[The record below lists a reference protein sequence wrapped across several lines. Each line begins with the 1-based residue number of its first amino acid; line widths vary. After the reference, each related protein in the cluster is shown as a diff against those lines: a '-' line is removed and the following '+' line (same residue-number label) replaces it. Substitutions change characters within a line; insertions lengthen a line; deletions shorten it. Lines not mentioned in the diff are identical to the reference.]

1 MVQDVKTETV
11 RGLRDLKSQVPEVKS
26 MSTNKI
32 SNIEKKLF
40 KMNIKSSLPLLRL
53 NEMKIH
59 RYKNWNSTRGCDRK
73 LLN

>member
-1 MVQDVKTETV
+1 
-11 RGLRDLKSQVPEVKS
+11 